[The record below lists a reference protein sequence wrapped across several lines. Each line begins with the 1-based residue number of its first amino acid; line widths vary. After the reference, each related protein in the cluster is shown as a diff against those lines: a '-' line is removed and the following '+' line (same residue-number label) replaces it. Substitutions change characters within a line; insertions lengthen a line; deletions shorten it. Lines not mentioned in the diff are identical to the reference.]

1 MTNEES
7 TIIQTSETHTSPLA
21 RMAVRY
27 GTTKEALRKVCESIC
42 FKPDKEGRVP
52 PDELKLAFY
61 LVCESLDMNPLR
73 REIFCLY
80 DHKKGTVNPYVSIDG
95 WLRKANDHPQFD
107 GLSCTID
114 GYQIIKRNGKD
125 WRVPTGAT
133 CTLWRKDRSH
143 PVIVQESWDEN
154 FRENQYCMG
163 PWYDRPER
171 MMKKCPIIQACRMGL
186 SFSGIM
192 SEEDAYEAVENGRRE
207 DVALLT
213 EREQGADRVRN
224 AIVAAEQA
232 KAERTEAGRTDAP
245 TAPVIVAEVV
255 VKHETV
261 RVRIEPCAIR
271 TLTTRDKKKAPYLS
285 VDTTDRE
292 TFMVYRTS
300 LFDLFKEAAVKQG
313 ALMCVIE
320 RGAVMEAEKAD
331 EVPV

>member
-1 MTNEES
+1 MTNEEA
-7 TIIQTSETHTSPLA
+7 TVTQQTTDNSPLA
-21 RMAVRY
+21 RIAAKNKMDPRALEAIMLNTVLRGVTATREEVAAFLYVCDRY
-27 GTTKEALRKVCESIC
+27 GLDPIRKEVYPMKSHAGGLIPIVGVDGWATLVAADARCDGFTFSENRVEGELVSITCKMRVKGRSLDTEVTEYLSECRKNTAPWKDMPTRMLRHKALMQTARIVFGINGIYDE
-42 FKPDKEGRVP
+42 DEGR
-52 PDELKLAFY
+52 DIAAG
-61 LVCESLDMNPLR
+61 SMTTD
-73 REIFCLY
+73 
-80 DHKKGTVNPYVSIDG
+80 
-95 WLRKANDHPQFD
+95 
-107 GLSCTID
+107 
-114 GYQIIKRNGKD
+114 
-125 WRVPTGAT
+125 
-133 CTLWRKDRSH
+133 
-143 PVIVQESWDEN
+143 
-154 FRENQYCMG
+154 
-163 PWYDRPER
+163 
-171 MMKKCPIIQACRMGL
+171 
-186 SFSGIM
+186 
-192 SEEDAYEAVENGRRE
+192 
-207 DVALLT
+207 
-213 EREQGADRVRN
+213 REQGADRVRN